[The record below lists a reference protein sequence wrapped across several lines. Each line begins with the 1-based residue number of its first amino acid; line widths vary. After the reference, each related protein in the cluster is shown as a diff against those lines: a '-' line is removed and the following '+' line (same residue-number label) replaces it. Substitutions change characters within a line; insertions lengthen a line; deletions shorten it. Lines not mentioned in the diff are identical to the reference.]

1 MAKEAKIYPFYCVLR
16 EYERGWG
23 SKDFSATG
31 HDTREEAVSAADTV
45 NRENTAPSAPDYY
58 IQARVETDNFYAKY
72 I

>member
-1 MAKEAKIYPFYCVLR
+1 MAKRTYPFYCVLR

-31 HDTREEAVSAADTV
+31 HRTREAAEKAAAKI
-45 NRENTAPSAPDYY
+45 NAENTASSAPDYY
-58 IQARVETDNFYAKY
+58 INARVETDNFYAKY